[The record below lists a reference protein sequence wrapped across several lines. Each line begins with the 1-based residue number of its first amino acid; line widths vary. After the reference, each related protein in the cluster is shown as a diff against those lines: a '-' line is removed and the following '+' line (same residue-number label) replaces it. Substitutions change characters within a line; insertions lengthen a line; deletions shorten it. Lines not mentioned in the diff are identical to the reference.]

1 MKRNLFITII
11 ALFLFGNTYSQLPN
25 GSVAPDFTLTDINGT
40 THTLY
45 DYLGSGYTV
54 FIDFSAVWCGP
65 CWGYHTSGALE
76 DLYINHGPAGMPNV
90 STATTDD
97 VMVFFIEG
105 DGSDLACLQ
114 GTGCGT
120 AGDWVAGTPYPIIC
134 TDGQASSGGNNT
146 AVTSAYS
153 IGYWPTVYQVCPDR
167 LLTECGQTA
176 TPYSLVGACLP
187 PPVHDMD
194 ARSFLK
200 NSANNGCTELS
211 PEIYLQNYGLTN
223 LTEVTIDVSVNGTLQ
238 YTTLY
243 NTTSIWNAS
252 TNSYEPLNLGTLEID
267 NVVLDPV
274 YGLSNGDLIQVN
286 VSLPNGQ
293 QDADPSNNQTISMV
307 VDLGFDNAYWDAP
320 LTIDVSGNTGNSWYL
335 KKVSNG
341 LIIGSGYGGSVGT
354 NNIFPLEFEE
364 CYTLQSI
371 SNDVGNIGA
380 SYTITDGNGQVIL
393 QGTTSQLE
401 EFDNFST
408 GAELWTD
415 LEDVSNTISV
425 YPVPSS
431 DKLYVAGVYD
441 YIKIIDLLGKE
452 VFQSKKLNSFDIS
465 HLNNGVYFIE
475 IMSSDKKYSQKIQ
488 IVR

>member
-1 MKRNLFITII
+1 MKRNLLVSFI
-11 ALFLFGNTYSQLPN
+11 LLLSFNVSYSQLAN
-25 GSVAPDFTLTDINGT
+25 GSVAPDFTLTDINGN

-45 DYLGSGYTV
+45 DYLGGGYTV

-76 DLYINHGPAGMPNV
+76 NLYIDHGPAGMPNV
-90 STATTDD
+90 SATTTDD

-105 DGSDLACLQ
+105 DASALACLQ

-120 AGDWVAGTPYPIIC
+120 QGDWVTGTPYPIIC

-176 TPYSLVGACLP
+176 TPYALVGACLP
-187 PPVHDMD
+187 PPAFDVD

-200 NSANNGCTELS
+200 NSANTGCTDIS
-211 PEIYLQNYGLTN
+211 PEIYLQNYGFTN
-223 LTEVTIDVSVNGTLQ
+223 LTEVKIDVSVNGTLQ
-238 YTTLY
+238 YTTIY
-243 NTTSIWNAS
+243 NTTSTWNG
-252 TNSYEPLNLGTLEID
+252 TSYDPLNLSTLEID

-274 YGLSNGDLIQVN
+274 LGLSNGDLIEID

-293 QDADPSNNQTISMV
+293 SDSDPTNNETISMI
-307 VDLGFDNAYWDAP
+307 VDLGFDNAYWQAP
-320 LTIDVSGNTGNSWYL
+320 LSIDVTGNNGNAWFL

-341 LIIGSGYGGSVGT
+341 LIIGSGYGGVVGAT

-364 CYTLQSI
+364 CYTLQSVA
-371 SNDVGNIGA
+371 NDVGNIGA
-380 SYTITDGNGQVIL
+380 SYTITDGNGQVVL
-393 QGTTSQLE
+393 QGSTSQLE

-415 LEDVSNTISV
+415 IEEVSNTISV
-425 YPVPSS
+425 YPVPAS
-431 DKLYVAGVYD
+431 DKLYIEGEYD
-441 YIKIIDLLGKE
+441 YLRIIDLLGKQ
-452 VFQSKKLNSFDIS
+452 VFQSENVKSFDIS
-465 HLNNGVYFIE
+465 HLNNGVYLLE
-475 IMSSDKKYSQKIQ
+475 IISSDKKYAQKIQ
-488 IVR
+488 ISR

>member
-1 MKRNLFITII
+1 MKKIITII
-11 ALFLFGNTYSQLPN
+11 ASLTLTLSSFAQLPN
-25 GSVAPDFTLTDINGT
+25 GSVAPDFTLTDINGD

-45 DYLGSGYTV
+45 DYLGDGYTV
-54 FIDFSAVWCGP
+54 FLDFSAVWCGP
-65 CWGYHTSGALE
+65 CWSYHASGALE
-76 DLYINHGPAGMPNV
+76 DLYIDHGPAGMPNV
-90 STATTDD
+90 SATTTDD

-105 DGSDLACLQ
+105 DASALSCLQ

-120 AGDWVAGTPYPIIC
+120 QGDWVSGTPYPIIC
-134 TDGQASSGGNNT
+134 TDGQTSSGGNNT
-146 AVTSAYS
+146 SVVSAYS

-176 TPYSLVGACLP
+176 TPYALVGACLP
-187 PPVHDMD
+187 PPAFDVD

-200 NSANNGCTELS
+200 NSANTGCTDIS
-211 PEIYLQNYGLTN
+211 PEIYLQNYGFTN
-223 LTEVTIDVSVNGTLQ
+223 LTEVTIDVSVNGSLQ
-238 YTTLY
+238 YTTTY
-243 NTTSIWNAS
+243 NTTSTWNG
-252 TNSYEPLNLGTLEID
+252 TSYDPLNLSTLEID

-274 YGLSNGDLIQVN
+274 LGLSNGDLIEID

-293 QDADPSNNQTISMV
+293 SDSDPTNNQTISMI
-307 VDLGFDNAYWDAP
+307 VDLGFDNTYWDAP
-320 LTIDVSGNTGNSWYL
+320 LSIDVSGNNGNAWFL

-341 LIIGSGYGGSVGT
+341 LIIGSGYGGVVGAS

-364 CYTLQSI
+364 CYTLQSVA
-371 SNDVGNIGA
+371 NDVGNIGS
-380 SYTITDGNGQVIL
+380 SYTITDGNGQVVL

-425 YPVPSS
+425 YPVPASE
-431 DKLYVAGVYD
+431 KLYIEGEYD

-452 VFQSKKLNSFDIS
+452 VLQSENVKSVDIS
-465 HLNNGVYFIE
+465 HLNCGVYLLE
-475 IMSSDKKYSQKIQ
+475 IISSDKKYSQKIQ
-488 IVR
+488 IAR